1 VLQDEY
7 NTPHRMLGSMLDI
20 TDLKQAE
27 HEIASNVAHRKF
39 LAESMPV
46 IVWTASATGQVD
58 FVNNQFE
65 VYTGIRYNDALE
77 DGWKAAMHP
86 EDLTRFETQWREAIV
101 YKSDFQLEVRLRLY
115 NGYHHWN
122 ILRAKSRKDDTGDI
136 VSWVITTIDIH
147 EQKQLHELLERKV
160 DERTAELVKMNHALE
175 VSNND
180 LQQFASVASHDL
192 QEPLRKIHL
201 YANLIG
207 DRYGQRLD
215 GASGYLHKIVQSSV
229 RMKSIIHN
237 ILNYSKLSADHL
249 GFELTNINDLVREIV
264 EDLEIA
270 IQEKQAQ
277 ISVDKFPL
285 IDTIPGQIRQV
296 FQNMIGNAL
305 KFSRP
310 GVPPH
315 IRITAERIDSKALY
329 ARQDPK
335 GQFCRI
341 TIQDNGIGFN
351 EKFSQSIFV
360 LFQRLHSKDAYE
372 GTGIGL
378 AIVKKIV
385 DKHQGLIAAS
395 GRENEGASFTIIL
408 PLHQPQPQ

>member
-1 VLQDEY
+1 
-7 NTPHRMLGSMLDI
+7 
-20 TDLKQAE
+20 
-27 HEIASNVAHRKF
+27 
-39 LAESMPV
+39 
-46 IVWTASATGQVD
+46 
-58 FVNNQFE
+58 
-65 VYTGIRYNDALE
+65 
-77 DGWKAAMHP
+77 MHP
-86 EDLTRFETQWREAIV
+86 EDLARFEAQWHEAIT
-101 YKSDFQLEVRLRLY
+101 YKSDFQIEIRLRLY
-115 NGYHHWN
+115 NGFYHWN
-122 ILRAKSRKDDTGDI
+122 ILRAKSRKDDTGSI
-136 VSWVITTIDIH
+136 ISWVITTIDIH

-160 DERTAELVKMNHALE
+160 DERTTELVKMNHALE

-207 DRYGQRLD
+207 ERYGQHLD
-215 GASGYLHKIVQSSV
+215 GASGYLQKIVQSSV

-237 ILNYSKLSADHL
+237 ILNYSKLSADHV
-249 GFELTNINDLVREIV
+249 GFEPTNINDLIREIV

-296 FQNMIGNAL
+296 FQNMMGNAL

-310 GVPPH
+310 GVPPRV
-315 IRITAERIDSKALY
+315 RITAERIDSKALY
-329 ARQDPK
+329 AKQDPK
-335 GQFCRI
+335 GAFCRI

-395 GRENEGASFTIIL
+395 GKENGGASFTIIL
-408 PLHQPQPQ
+408 PLHQSQPQ